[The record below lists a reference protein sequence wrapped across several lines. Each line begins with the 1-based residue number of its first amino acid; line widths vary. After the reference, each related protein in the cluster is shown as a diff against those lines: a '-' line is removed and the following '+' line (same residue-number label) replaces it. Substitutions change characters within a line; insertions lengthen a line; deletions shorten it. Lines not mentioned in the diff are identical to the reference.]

1 MVVWTISA
9 EAGTGG
15 DQVAST
21 LADAAGVPLLDRG
34 ALELLAR
41 ELDPGVMGGTRID
54 DLEECV
60 GSGVVTLLSLGVP
73 FSPVASDAVRQ
84 LQLQHALPALGR
96 SVAATAAKRCCVLA
110 EPGAFAALGDH
121 PAAIHVRLRAPL
133 EWRVASYGRSHLVDR
148 KAADKAVR
156 HDDHVK
162 HAWLRSIYRVDIDDP
177 RYFALV
183 LDASRLSPER
193 LVGIML
199 AAGGVTAVDAAPG
212 AHREKLDVRVRS
224 AAPPDA

>member
-15 DQVAST
+15 DQVASA
-21 LADAAGVPLLDRG
+21 LAGAAGVPLLDRG

-41 ELDPGVMGGTRID
+41 ELEPDVMGGVRID

-60 GSGVVTLLSLGVP
+60 GSGAVTLLSLGVP

-84 LQLQHALPALGR
+84 LQLQHALPGLGR
-96 SVAATAAKRCCVLA
+96 AVAATAARHCCVLA

-121 PAAIHVRLRAPL
+121 PAAVHVRLRAPFD
-133 EWRVASYGRSHLVDR
+133 WRVRSYGRTHLVDR
-148 KAADKAVR
+148 KAAEKAVR

-162 HAWLRSIYRVDIDDP
+162 HAWLRSIYRVDIEDP
-177 RYFALV
+177 AHYALV

-193 LVGIML
+193 LVDTML
-199 AAGGVTAVDAAPG
+199 AAGGVAGAEASPA
-212 AHREKLDVRVRS
+212 AHRDKLDARFS
-224 AAPPDA
+224 

>member
-15 DQVAST
+15 DQVASA
-21 LADAAGVPLLDRG
+21 LAAAAGVPFLDRS

-41 ELDPGVMGGTRID
+41 ELDPEVMGGTRID

-60 GSGVVTLLSLGVP
+60 GSGAVTLLSLGVP

-96 SVAATAAKRCCVLA
+96 AVAARAAQRCCVLA

-121 PAAIHVRLRAPL
+121 PAALHVRVRAPF
-133 EWRVASYGRSHLVDR
+133 EWRVRAYARAHVLDR
-148 KAADKAVR
+148 RAAEKAVR

-162 HAWLRSIYRVDIDDP
+162 HAWLRSIYRVDIGDP
-177 RYFALV
+177 RHFALV
-183 LDASRLSPER
+183 LDASRLAPER
-193 LVGIML
+193 LVETML
-199 AAGGVTAVDAAPG
+199 AAAGVGATGVRRSPMGSRRTA
-212 AHREKLDVRVRS
+212 
-224 AAPPDA
+224 